1 MPHYTSENYEAFTE
15 RITLEFI
22 GQIAQRLEECNM
34 PQSELAKKLNVSE
47 SEVSQ
52 VLNLNRTNLTLKT
65 MVRYASAV
73 GMKPAVVAYDDG
85 DPQND
90 NGPIGSQV
98 FSLSW
103 EAMGKPRNLQSVSAN
118 LQNTVLTS
126 VFTGLFAGV
135 AYWQNAHTN
144 ATLAGINLLGVTDIP
159 YPMVKVEAR
168 SETKPKMGVRSC
180 LR

>member
-22 GQIAQRLEECNM
+22 GQIAQRLEQCKM
-34 PQSELAKKLNVSE
+34 SQTDLAKTLNVSE

-85 DPQND
+85 DPK
-90 NGPIGSQV
+90 NGKGPVGSQV
-98 FSLSW
+98 FNFAW
-103 EAMGKPRNLQSVSAN
+103 EAVGKPRNLQSISGN
-118 LQNTVLTS
+118 LQNTVWTS
-126 VFTGLFAGV
+126 AMTGFAMGV
-135 AYWQNAHTN
+135 AWRNGYTNFTLRGIN
-144 ATLAGINLLGVTDIP
+144 ATDVVDIP
-159 YPMVKVEAR
+159 YPIVKV
-168 SETKPKMGVRSC
+168 SKQTKTEYSHA
-180 LR
+180 